1 MLALAGGLL
10 LSRSSAPVDFNAEIR
25 PILNDRCITCHGG
38 VRQAGGFSVLFR
50 EEALDTTEAGVYAIV
65 PGDPDAS
72 ELLRRVTHPDADE
85 RMPPEGPPLADDEVA
100 ALRRWIEQGAEWADH
115 WAYVAPQ
122 PQALPDVSDPAWGKT
137 DLDRFVRA
145 RLDAEGLAPSPEAD
159 CATLLRRVA
168 LDLTGLP
175 PTPEQTDA
183 FCANPSDA
191 AYAQV
196 VDSLL
201 ASPHF
206 GERWAA
212 MWLDLARYADTKGYE
227 RDAARS
233 IWRYRDWVVDAFN
246 RDLPFDRFTI
256 EQLAGDL
263 LPGATDAQVLA
274 TAFHR
279 NTTTNDE
286 GGTDDEEF
294 RVAAVIDRVNTTFEV
309 WQGTTFGCVQCHSH
323 PYDPFRQ
330 VDYYRV
336 YAFFNNT
343 EDADRF
349 DEYPVLRTYDRTDEA
364 EVQALLQRIEAINR
378 TDTTA
383 LPSLSERVH
392 RALYPDPAHRIVPSH
407 FDGRRA
413 INVESEFAIAQEPGA
428 YLRFDGVD
436 LTGIASVTY
445 EFYGGRED
453 ATLEIRLGA
462 PDGPRISRAAILP
475 GDGGPRAVRVPVRPT
490 PGVHDAFF
498 VFNEGGRAGG
508 FRLHTIYLHPERS
521 DLPPAVRRQLL
532 AAQQALAALPADRTP
547 ILRERPAHIRRITHV
562 FNRGNWLDPAEA
574 VEPDVPSSLPPLP
587 EGAPRNRLGLA
598 QWLVSPAN
606 PLTARVTVNRFW
618 QQLFGTGLVET
629 LEDFGTQGER
639 PSHPALLD
647 HLALRFMHVH
657 GWRVKALLREIVL
670 SATYR
675 QASQASPEL
684 IERDPQNRLLA
695 RGPRVRLTAEQVR
708 DQGLAVSGLLSDKRG
723 GPSVMPPQPEGIWN
737 SPYNGEQ
744 WIASEGEDRYRR
756 ALYTYWKRSSPYPS
770 LLAFDAPMRDVCVSR
785 RIPTNTP
792 LQALVT
798 LNDPVYVEAAQA
810 LARRMRAEGGDSVDG
825 RLQRGYRLVLMRP
838 PDAATLAELRGL
850 YADAL
855 THFRADEAARVR
867 FFQTAAY
874 PDASAAG
881 PEAEDAALAVVANAL
896 LNLDAVLMK

>member
-1 MLALAGGLL
+1 
-10 LSRSSAPVDFNAEIR
+10 
-25 PILNDRCITCHGG
+25 
-38 VRQAGGFSVLFR
+38 
-50 EEALDTTEAGVYAIV
+50 
-65 PGDPDAS
+65 
-72 ELLRRVTHPDADE
+72 
-85 RMPPEGPPLADDEVA
+85 
-100 ALRRWIEQGAEWADH
+100 
-115 WAYVAPQ
+115 
-122 PQALPDVSDPAWGKT
+122 
-137 DLDRFVRA
+137 
-145 RLDAEGLAPSPEAD
+145 
-159 CATLLRRVA
+159 
-168 LDLTGLP
+168 
-175 PTPEQTDA
+175 
-183 FCANPSDA
+183 
-191 AYAQV
+191 
-196 VDSLL
+196 
-201 ASPHF
+201 
-206 GERWAA
+206 
-212 MWLDLARYADTKGYE
+212 
-227 RDAARS
+227 
-233 IWRYRDWVVDAFN
+233 
-246 RDLPFDRFTI
+246 
-256 EQLAGDL
+256 
-263 LPGATDAQVLA
+263 
-274 TAFHR
+274 
-279 NTTTNDE
+279 
-286 GGTDDEEF
+286 
-294 RVAAVIDRVNTTFEV
+294 
-309 WQGTTFGCVQCHSH
+309 
-323 PYDPFRQ
+323 
-330 VDYYRV
+330 
-336 YAFFNNT
+336 
-343 EDADRF
+343 
-349 DEYPVLRTYDRTDEA
+349 
-364 EVQALLQRIEAINR
+364 
-378 TDTTA
+378 
-383 LPSLSERVH
+383 
-392 RALYPDPAHRIVPSH
+392 
-407 FDGRRA
+407 
-413 INVESEFAIAQEPGA
+413 
-428 YLRFDGVD
+428 
-436 LTGIASVTY
+436 
-445 EFYGGRED
+445 
-453 ATLEIRLGA
+453 
-462 PDGPRISRAAILP
+462 
-475 GDGGPRAVRVPVRPT
+475 
-490 PGVHDAFF
+490 
-498 VFNEGGRAGG
+498 
-508 FRLHTIYLHPERS
+508 
-521 DLPPAVRRQLL
+521 
-532 AAQQALAALPADRTP
+532 DRTP

-708 DQGLAVSGLLSDKRG
+708 DQALAVSGLLSDKRG